1 MRRTLS
7 RTGLAPG
14 PAPRDDARPSARRA
28 LRAATVAMLPWLLV
42 ACPGELEDVTRFSAT
57 ASSFCNDPSFDVVG
71 EFRASCGGQ
80 NICHEGET
88 PAANLDLV
96 SDGVY
101 ERMVGRPSDSCDGRV
116 VVDANDASQSF
127 LIDKLF
133 GPPDGCGDR
142 MPLVGFLNDAEVGC
156 VTLWL
161 EEQQDAPGDP
171 MDGGA
176 AP

>member
-1 MRRTLS
+1 
-7 RTGLAPG
+7 
-14 PAPRDDARPSARRA
+14 
-28 LRAATVAMLPWLLV
+28 MLPWLLV

-133 GPPDGCGDR
+133 GPPEGCGDR

>member
-1 MRRTLS
+1 MT
-7 RTGLAPG
+7 P
-14 PAPRDDARPSARRA
+14 P
-28 LRAATVAMLPWLLV
+28 LRARGWHAIVLLV
-42 ACPGELEDVTRFSAT
+42 PFALVGCPGELEDVTRFSAT

-80 NICHEGET
+80 NVCHEGET

-101 ERMVGRPSDSCDGRV
+101 DRLVSRPSESCDGRV
-116 VVDANDASQSF
+116 VVDPNDAGQSF

-133 GPPDGCGDR
+133 GPPEGCGDR

-161 EEQQDAPGDP
+161 EQQQQQGGR

>member
-7 RTGLAPG
+7 RTGADPGSASRQRARAPI
-14 PAPRDDARPSARRA
+14 ARR
-28 LRAATVAMLPWLLV
+28 LRIAFFAVLPLTLA

-101 ERMVGRPSDSCDGRV
+101 GRMVGRPSDSCDGRV
-116 VVDANDASQSF
+116 VVDPNDAGQSF

-133 GPPDGCGDR
+133 GPPPGCGDR

-156 VTLWL
+156 VTRWL
-161 EEQQDAPGDP
+161 EEQQAAAPR
-171 MDGGA
+171 DGGA
-176 AP
+176 VP